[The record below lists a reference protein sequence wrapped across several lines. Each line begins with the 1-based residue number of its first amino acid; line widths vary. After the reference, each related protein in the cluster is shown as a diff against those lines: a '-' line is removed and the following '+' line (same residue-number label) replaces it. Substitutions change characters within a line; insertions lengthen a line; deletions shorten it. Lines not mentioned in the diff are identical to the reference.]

1 MRILRGIKVKIH
13 SSFKDYYDHIGNMY
27 GGGDPNIVY
36 LRKPLVFDSS
46 LPNLELR
53 KSFYTTYT
61 HFKDYDTAWLC
72 VNAHYYL
79 CLRLGGSM
87 NNYSWTVFS
96 EKNFPDTW
104 ESVKNYHARYNGSSI
119 IETRDTTYYCGS
131 YSEEL
136 LKASRILKAPVFFLY
151 DGYHNPICEYIP
163 KLGEMGFATVKTP
176 EQMYQET
183 AYFLGN
189 LMYESPDLAKPS
201 IMDDKQKIQS
211 HGFDLKQSFRHRK

>member
-1 MRILRGIKVKIH
+1 MKIH

-27 GGGDPNIVY
+27 GGGDPNILY
-36 LRKPLVFDSS
+36 LRKPLVNPS
-46 LPNLELR
+46 LPDIQLR
-53 KSFYTTYT
+53 GNFNTYHT
-61 HFKDYDTAWLC
+61 RFKGYSVAWLC
-72 VNAHYYL
+72 VNAHYYM
-79 CLRLGGSM
+79 CLKLDMSDIDDP
-87 NNYSWTVFS
+87 WIVFS
-96 EKNFPDTW
+96 EKNFPEIW
-104 ESVKNYHARYNGSSI
+104 NIVKEENQRYTGAGI
-119 IETRDTTYYCGS
+119 FTRRDTTYYCGS

-151 DGYHNPICEYIP
+151 DGYYNPICEYIP
-163 KLGEMGFATVKTP
+163 KLGDMGFATVKTP

-189 LMYESPDLAKPS
+189 LMHESPDLAKPS